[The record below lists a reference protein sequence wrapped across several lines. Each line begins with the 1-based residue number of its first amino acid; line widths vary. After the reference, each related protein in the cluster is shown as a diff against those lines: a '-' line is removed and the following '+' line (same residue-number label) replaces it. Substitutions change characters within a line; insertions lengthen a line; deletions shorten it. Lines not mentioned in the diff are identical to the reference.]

1 MERSTKKIFNST
13 FLFFGSFA
21 LSAAAGFLLAGTSMA
36 GVASFADISLAGG
49 LSLPCSAAVLTG
61 SLVHS
66 ILSGTVGR
74 NIVRIS
80 AMLMIVTAK
89 MFLEPRNEPRLC
101 GTAAAMSVF
110 VSGAVISA
118 LIGEVLYKLL
128 FYAFYSTLTGFTSY
142 SVAMLISS
150 AKQKKAVD
158 LSPPYGC
165 AYAVVYTIAIAALC
179 SMSIP
184 FINAGLIAGTAVT
197 LAGAYFYRHTGGV
210 LCGALTVCGAF
221 LASPLCGMK
230 IVLLP
235 AAGLVTGY
243 LGRKKFNSAAL
254 LFMSLNF
261 MLSVLTGIDRS
272 SAGAFTD
279 LLCGTGIFLAAA
291 PYYSDKWVIVSE
303 EKAAVLP
310 EILSARMNFL
320 SDSIGAVRKDS
331 EKIVRMF
338 STDDSPDDSAKQ
350 CSDKVCGKCFR
361 RLDCWK
367 NNSDSTMAGLR
378 KLAAQGEFA
387 GEPFP
392 FELEDCLRKNEL
404 KDSFIS
410 GARERAAL
418 KLMELRS
425 SESRRLLAEQL
436 RLTEDIVS
444 TAGER
449 VDVRCSQPV
458 SRTIR
463 RKLEKFG
470 LAPSRVIAC
479 YNSFNRLLAEVYFPV
494 SSAPESFSRVRD
506 LISDEL
512 RMPLDAAVPVSSGRE
527 VRLRL
532 FERPAHSIQVYGAAL
547 SAGGAKDNGDS
558 SMSFTDGTGSAYVV
572 LSDGMG
578 SGKNAAAQSRLVVRM
593 FRRLVS
599 SGADYRS
606 AIKLINSIMVTRS
619 GDETF
624 ATLDALRVDLDTC
637 GLTVIKSG
645 AAATLIRRKGTVI
658 KVSQPTFPIGIYEQ
672 SETFAGNYD
681 LEEGDIAIMFS
692 DGISENEYRFIRE
705 LLLSDSDLKKIVDEI
720 CRKASLFNPG
730 SRSDD
735 VTVIGLRIT
744 SSETR
749 Q

>member
-1 MERSTKKIFNST
+1 
-13 FLFFGSFA
+13 
-21 LSAAAGFLLAGTSMA
+21 
-36 GVASFADISLAGG
+36 
-49 LSLPCSAAVLTG
+49 
-61 SLVHS
+61 
-66 ILSGTVGR
+66 
-74 NIVRIS
+74 
-80 AMLMIVTAK
+80 
-89 MFLEPRNEPRLC
+89 
-101 GTAAAMSVF
+101 
-110 VSGAVISA
+110 
-118 LIGEVLYKLL
+118 
-128 FYAFYSTLTGFTSY
+128 
-142 SVAMLISS
+142 
-150 AKQKKAVD
+150 
-158 LSPPYGC
+158 
-165 AYAVVYTIAIAALC
+165 
-179 SMSIP
+179 
-184 FINAGLIAGTAVT
+184 
-197 LAGAYFYRHTGGV
+197 
-210 LCGALTVCGAF
+210 
-221 LASPLCGMK
+221 
-230 IVLLP
+230 
-235 AAGLVTGY
+235 
-243 LGRKKFNSAAL
+243 
-254 LFMSLNF
+254 
-261 MLSVLTGIDRS
+261 
-272 SAGAFTD
+272 
-279 LLCGTGIFLAAA
+279 
-291 PYYSDKWVIVSE
+291 
-303 EKAAVLP
+303 
-310 EILSARMNFL
+310 MNFL

-338 STDDSPDDSAKQ
+338 STDDSPMTAQNSAPTRYAQ
-350 CSDKVCGKCFR
+350 MLPQTGLLEEQL
-361 RLDCWK
+361 RLH
-367 NNSDSTMAGLR
+367 NGRSQ

-392 FELEDCLRKNEL
+392 SSWRTALGKRTEGQLHIRCKRACRPEAD
-404 KDSFIS
+404 
-410 GARERAAL
+410 GAS
-418 KLMELRS
+418 S

-512 RMPLDAAVPVSSGRE
+512 RMPLDAAIPVSSGRE

-658 KVSQPTFPIGIYEQ
+658 KISQPTFPIGIYEQ

-720 CRKASLFNPG
+720 CRKASLFSPG

-744 SSETR
+744 SSETH